1 LKSWRR
7 YAIVASAAFAAAI
20 TPPVITSMLLLLIPM
35 MILYELGIVAVRVLV
50 KPKPAPDAAEQSY

>member
-1 LKSWRR
+1 
-7 YAIVASAAFAAAI
+7 
-20 TPPVITSMLLLLIPM
+20 LLIPM